1 MTHTDPRAAVDAL
14 AAAREPYL
22 IGVRHHSPALA
33 AVVPALLDAS
43 GADVVCVELPTDF
56 QPWLEHLADPET
68 VAPVALAGTG
78 QGGRLAFYPFADF
91 SPELAAI
98 RWAAAHGATVLCC
111 DLPLSDRGWTDE
123 APAPAAT
130 VHPGTAAEAP
140 GTRTSSD
147 AAAHPAHAPAAA
159 GAPGTPGTAGT
170 RTSSDATTHPDAVP
184 GKTGVPV
191 PGTAPVTRTEA
202 GAAPRRDKAQV
213 SGGTGT
219 PGVGADPSAGAGT
232 SRNAAAHPVT
242 ESDTAGVP
250 GTDPVPVP
258 GARTVSGAVSHP
270 DSATAP
276 GAIGVPGTEPAR
288 GTRTAAG
295 AASEPGEAGAG
306 STGSGP
312 APESASGSG
321 PSSGSEPEV
330 RRGSFADALTAAGT
344 GRDGDDLW
352 DRAVEVLAPG
362 CSPDAVRR
370 AALGVGWALRADTT
384 AVPAT
389 DLAREAHMRSVIE
402 GAVAAGHRVAAV
414 IGAFHAPAL
423 PGTAPGSNPADPE
436 PACGAV
442 TALAANPGSGPGADA
457 GVGAASG
464 THPDHPLGHRTVPG
478 PRHDR
483 ASASGEHSQAEAA
496 RTADPG
502 SGDPLA
508 EDAARTAGEPSH
520 AGAARTAD
528 PGSGEPP
535 AAGAARTADE
545 PSHAGAARG
554 GADVSA
560 GQAVTSFVP
569 YSFDLLDS
577 RSGYPAGIR
586 DPLWQQA
593 VLEAGGD
600 PARVR
605 EAASVALVRLCRELR
620 RAGHT
625 AGTGEAAETLR
636 LACDLAVLRGLPAPG
651 RGELLE
657 AVTTVLGQGEPL
669 GRGRALA
676 RALEAVFVGT
686 ARGRITPH
694 APRSGLGPSVEAELT
709 DLRLPGPDE
718 PAAREIRLDPLRSAL
733 DGRREVLLQRLL
745 VCGASYG
752 EPLTVAATGDGTAL
766 GTKWRLSWTPSVPA
780 RLDLAGVRGVTA
792 AQAAAG
798 TLNDT
803 ARRAAADGGPTPAQ
817 ILAGLAAAARCDL
830 PALVDVRLHEA
841 ATVLPQTATL
851 PELLDAVDLL
861 EALHRGHLPGTSDAS
876 RAASAA
882 LTGDLLEAA
891 VRSLPGLAGSD
902 DPADAAALVALADRA
917 AAHHLGL
924 RTDDALASLAASAS
938 PLMQGAALAVRVL
951 LDLDAAAGLGGRAA
965 GWIDGAGTADSRRAL
980 TRRLAGLLTAAGP
993 LLQSSP
999 AALTP
1004 LLDRVEHLA
1013 DQDFLDRLPALRG
1026 GFDALS
1032 PAARDRLLDTV
1043 TERLGDRLD
1052 LTLDASPALLALWAA
1067 ADAAGLAALKALPL
1081 PETAPPGAPAP
1092 SGARG
1097 APATRAAQASE
1108 TPDALR
1114 PDTSEPDGRRL
1125 VPADR
1130 WRLLLG
1136 RERDRLPAG
1145 ARRYA
1150 HALDELYGAGRGEG
1164 AGDLGGGQGPGQ
1176 GGGQDASFPTAREWS
1191 QELEA
1196 LFGADVREEV
1206 LAGAAEAGRTDVL
1219 AQLDPAAVRPSVELL
1234 SSVLS
1239 LAGGLPEARL
1249 AALRPLVRR
1258 LVDELAKEL
1267 ATRLRPALSGLATPR
1282 PTRRPGG
1289 RLDLDRTLR
1298 ANLAH
1303 TRRRA
1308 DGTVVVVPE
1317 RPVFSTR
1324 ASREA
1329 DWRLILVV
1337 DVSGSMEASVIWSAL
1352 TAAVL
1357 GGVPT
1362 LSTHFLAFST
1372 QVVDLTDRVDD
1383 PLSLLLEVR
1392 VGGGTHIAAG
1402 LAHARSLITVPSRT
1416 LVVVVSDFE
1425 EGAPIG
1431 GLLGEVRALAASGAH
1446 LLGCA
1451 ALDDAGTPRYSVPV
1465 ARQLVA
1471 AGMPVA
1477 ALSPLA
1483 LARWVGDRLRGESR

>member
-1 MTHTDPRAAVDAL
+1 MTHTEPHTDPRAAVEAL

-33 AVVPALLDAS
+33 AVVPDLLDAS
-43 GADVVCVELPTDF
+43 GADVVCVELPAEF

-68 VAPVALAGTG
+68 HAPVALAGTG
-78 QGGRLAFYPFADF
+78 EDGRLAFYPFADF

-98 RWAAAHGATVLCC
+98 RWARRSGASVICC
-111 DLPLSDRGWTDE
+111 DLPLADRGWSEPT
-123 APAPAAT
+123 APP
-130 VHPGTAAEAP
+130 PG
-140 GTRTSSD
+140 
-147 AAAHPAHAPAAA
+147 PAAA
-159 GAPGTPGTAGT
+159 GATTSARAAFPPGGRVSPPGPTGAAARGPAAGRAPDPTRDAASGPTANSASAPAPDAASGPYRGAGTA
-170 RTSSDATTHPDAVP
+170 
-184 GKTGVPV
+184 
-191 PGTAPVTRTEA
+191 TEPA
-202 GAAPRRDKAQV
+202 GAALAGPR
-213 SGGTGT
+213 
-219 PGVGADPSAGAGT
+219 PG
-232 SRNAAAHPVT
+232 
-242 ESDTAGVP
+242 
-250 GTDPVPVP
+250 
-258 GARTVSGAVSHP
+258 
-270 DSATAP
+270 
-276 GAIGVPGTEPAR
+276 
-288 GTRTAAG
+288 
-295 AASEPGEAGAG
+295 
-306 STGSGP
+306 
-312 APESASGSG
+312 
-321 PSSGSEPEV
+321 
-330 RRGSFADALTAAGT
+330 GSFADALTAAGT

-362 CSPDAVRR
+362 CSPEAVRR
-370 AALGVGWALRADTT
+370 AALGVGWALRADTG
-384 AVPAT
+384 AVAAT
-389 DLAREAHMRSVIE
+389 DLAREAHMRSVIA

-414 IGAFHAPAL
+414 IGAFHAPVL
-423 PGTAPGSNPADPE
+423 PGGDAH
-436 PACGAV
+436 
-442 TALAANPGSGPGADA
+442 GSGPGHGPCSGHASGVVSGHSSGCADDRGPDA
-457 GVGAASG
+457 GHGDGSADDLGRGSGPGDDLGPDAGHGDGSADDLGRGSGPGDGPGRDLGSGHGPGSAHGSAHGSGSGAGSG
-464 THPDHPLGHRTVPG
+464 MALGLDPAGSKAVPG
-478 PRHDR
+478 PRD
-483 ASASGEHSQAEAA
+483 
-496 RTADPG
+496 
-502 SGDPLA
+502 
-508 EDAARTAGEPSH
+508 
-520 AGAARTAD
+520 
-528 PGSGEPP
+528 
-535 AAGAARTADE
+535 
-545 PSHAGAARG
+545 G
-554 GADVSA
+554 GT
-560 GQAVTSFVP
+560 AVTSFVP

-586 DPLWQQA
+586 DPRWQQA

-600 PARVR
+600 PGRVR
-605 EAASVALVRLCRELR
+605 EAASVAVTGLCRELR

-636 LACDLAVLRGLPAPG
+636 LACDLAALRELPAPG

-676 RALEAVFVGT
+676 RALEAVLVGT

-694 APRSGLGPSVEAELT
+694 APRSGLGPSVEAELAA
-709 DLRLPGPDE
+709 LRLPSPED
-718 PAAREIRLDPLRSAL
+718 PAPREIRLDPLRSAL
-733 DGRREVLLQRLL
+733 DGRREVMLQRLL

-798 TLNDT
+798 TLRET
-803 ARRAAADGGPTPAQ
+803 ARRAAAEGGPTPAQ

-830 PALVDVRLHEA
+830 PELVDVRLHEA
-841 ATVLPQTATL
+841 ATALPQTATL
-851 PELLDAVDLL
+851 PELLDALDLL
-861 EALHRGHLPGTSDAS
+861 EALHRGHLPGTSTES
-876 RAASAA
+876 RAAAAA
-882 LTGDLLEAA
+882 LAGDLLEAA
-891 VRSLPGLAGSD
+891 VRCLPGLAGSE

-924 RTDDALASLAASAS
+924 RTDDALADLAATAS
-938 PLMQGAALAVRVL
+938 PMMQGAALAVRVL
-951 LDLDAAAGLGGRAA
+951 LDLDPAAQLGGRAA
-965 GWIDGAGTADSRRAL
+965 GWIDSAGTADSRRTL
-980 TRRLAGLLTAAGP
+980 TRRLGGLLTAAGP

-1043 TERLGDRLD
+1043 TERLGDRVD
-1052 LTLDASPALLALWAA
+1052 LALDASPALLALWAA

-1081 PETAPPGAPAP
+1081 PGTPPGPDTPTPATTRTPTATRTATSAGAPEAPTVP
-1092 SGARG
+1092 SGR
-1097 APATRAAQASE
+1097 APRA
-1108 TPDALR
+1108 
-1114 PDTSEPDGRRL
+1114 DGPRL
-1125 VPADR
+1125 APADR

-1136 RERDRLPAG
+1136 RERDRLPTG

-1164 AGDLGGGQGPGQ
+1164 AFDLGQ
-1176 GGGQDASFPTAREWS
+1176 GGGRGGGQEASFPTAREWS

-1219 AQLDPAAVRPSVELL
+1219 TQLDPATVRPSVELL

-1239 LAGGLPEARL
+1239 LAGGMPEAQL
-1249 AALRPLVRR
+1249 ARLRPLVRR

-1289 RLDLDRTLR
+1289 RLDLARTLR

-1337 DVSGSMEASVIWSAL
+1337 DVSGSMEASVVWSAL

-1372 QVVDLTDRVDD
+1372 QVVDLTDRVED

-1451 ALDDAGTPRYSVPV
+1451 ALDDEGTPRYSVPV

>member
-33 AVVPALLDAS
+33 AAVPALLDAS
-43 GADVVCVELPTDF
+43 GADVVCVELPADF

-78 QGGRLAFYPFADF
+78 EDGRLAFYPFADF
-91 SPELAAI
+91 SPELAAV
-98 RWAAAHGATVLCC
+98 RWARRSGAAVLCC
-111 DLPLSDRGWTDE
+111 DLPLSDPGWTHRPSLPHPSPSTDRPTAASGPSAAPSAALPARPTE
-123 APAPAAT
+123 GTPAGDAAGVPHAATDPAPVRAGAPHAGTDPREALAPGTGSTATAETAHGRAPGSTADPDPAGGPYAAASAPGT
-130 VHPGTAAEAP
+130 FADAPTGTHPGTATAPRSP
-140 GTRTSSD
+140 GT
-147 AAAHPAHAPAAA
+147 
-159 GAPGTPGTAGT
+159 
-170 RTSSDATTHPDAVP
+170 
-184 GKTGVPV
+184 
-191 PGTAPVTRTEA
+191 
-202 GAAPRRDKAQV
+202 
-213 SGGTGT
+213 
-219 PGVGADPSAGAGT
+219 
-232 SRNAAAHPVT
+232 
-242 ESDTAGVP
+242 
-250 GTDPVPVP
+250 
-258 GARTVSGAVSHP
+258 
-270 DSATAP
+270 
-276 GAIGVPGTEPAR
+276 
-288 GTRTAAG
+288 
-295 AASEPGEAGAG
+295 
-306 STGSGP
+306 
-312 APESASGSG
+312 
-321 PSSGSEPEV
+321 
-330 RRGSFADALTAAGT
+330 FADALTAAGT

-362 CSPDAVRR
+362 CSPEAVRR
-370 AALGVGWALRADTT
+370 AALGVGWALREDGP
-384 AVPAT
+384 VPDR
-389 DLAREAHMRSVIE
+389 DLAREAHMRAVIA
-402 GAVAAGHRVAAV
+402 GAADGGRRVAAV
-414 IGAFHAPAL
+414 IGSFHAPAL
-423 PGTAPGSNPADPE
+423 VTPPADGA
-436 PACGAV
+436 PAQGGADGK
-442 TALAANPGSGPGADA
+442 ALLGNPGPAQGAGLLPGADPAAPAQPA
-457 GVGAASG
+457 GAADGAAPGPQAPAVAKAGAGAAGTAAPGRRPGKDAASG
-464 THPDHPLGHRTVPG
+464 P
-478 PRHDR
+478 
-483 ASASGEHSQAEAA
+483 A
-496 RTADPG
+496 
-502 SGDPLA
+502 
-508 EDAARTAGEPSH
+508 
-520 AGAARTAD
+520 
-528 PGSGEPP
+528 P
-535 AAGAARTADE
+535 AAEG
-545 PSHAGAARG
+545 
-554 GADVSA
+554 V
-560 GQAVTSFVP
+560 AVTSFVP

-600 PARVR
+600 PERLR
-605 EAASVALVRLCRELR
+605 EAASVALTGLCRELR

-636 LACDLAVLRGLPAPG
+636 LACDLAALRELPAPG

-676 RALEAVFVGT
+676 QALEAVLVGT
-686 ARGRITPH
+686 ARGRVTPH
-694 APRSGLGPSVEAELT
+694 APRSGLGPSVEAELAE
-709 DLRLPGPDE
+709 LRLPCPED
-718 PAAREIRLDPLRSAL
+718 PAPREVRLDPLRSAL

-766 GTKWRLSWTPSVPA
+766 GTKWRLSWTPAVPA
-780 RLDLAGVRGVTA
+780 RLDLTGVRGVTA

-798 TLNDT
+798 TLGET

-830 PALVDVRLHEA
+830 PELVDVRLHEA
-841 ATVLPQTATL
+841 ATALPQTATL
-851 PELLDAVDLL
+851 PELLDALDLL
-861 EALHRGHLPGTSDAS
+861 EALHRGHLPGTSAAS
-876 RAASAA
+876 RAACAA

-891 VRSLPGLAGSD
+891 VRSLPGLAGSEE
-902 DPADAAALVALADRA
+902 PADAAALVALADRA

-924 RTDDALASLAASAS
+924 RTDDALAALAASAS

-951 LDLDAAAGLGGRAA
+951 LDLDPAEALGDRAA
-965 GWIDGAGTADSRRAL
+965 GWIDSAGTPESRRAL
-980 TRRLAGLLTAAGP
+980 SRRLAGLLTAAGP

-1004 LLDRVEHLA
+1004 LLDRVDHLA

-1026 GFDALS
+1026 GFDALA

-1043 TERLGDRLD
+1043 TERLGDRID
-1052 LTLDASPALLALWAA
+1052 LALDAPPALLALWAA
-1067 ADAAGLAALKALPL
+1067 ADAAGLAALKALP
-1081 PETAPPGAPAP
+1081 PSQQREPAAQPAADTAP
-1092 SGARG
+1092 
-1097 APATRAAQASE
+1097 AA
-1108 TPDALR
+1108 PDAPPAR
-1114 PDTSEPDGRRL
+1114 ADEPDARRL
-1125 VPADR
+1125 APADR

-1136 RERDRLPAG
+1136 RERDRLPVG

-1150 HALDELYGAGRGEG
+1150 HALDELYGSGHGEG
-1164 AGDLGGGQGPGQ
+1164 AGDLGTGQGPGRS
-1176 GGGQDASFPTAREWS
+1176 GGQEASFPTARAWS

-1239 LAGGLPEARL
+1239 LAGGLPEAQL
-1249 AALRPLVRR
+1249 ARLRPLVKR
-1258 LVDELAKEL
+1258 LVDELSKEL
-1267 ATRLRPALSGLATPR
+1267 ATRLRPSLSGLTTPR

-1289 RLDLDRTLR
+1289 ALDLARTLR

-1303 TRRRA
+1303 ARRRA

-1329 DWRLILVV
+1329 DWRLVLVV

-1425 EGAPIG
+1425 EGGPIG

-1446 LLGCA
+1446 LMGCA
-1451 ALDDAGTPRYSVPV
+1451 ALDDTGNPRYSVPV

>member
-1 MTHTDPRAAVDAL
+1 MTYTDPRAAVDSL

-33 AVVPALLDAS
+33 AVVPDLLDAS
-43 GADVVCVELPTDF
+43 GADVVCVELPAEF

-78 QGGRLAFYPFADF
+78 EDGRLAFYPFADF

-98 RWAAAHGATVLCC
+98 RWARAAGAAVVCC
-111 DLPLSDRGWTDE
+111 DLPLADRGWT
-123 APAPAAT
+123 
-130 VHPGTAAEAP
+130 
-140 GTRTSSD
+140 
-147 AAAHPAHAPAAA
+147 
-159 GAPGTPGTAGT
+159 
-170 RTSSDATTHPDAVP
+170 
-184 GKTGVPV
+184 
-191 PGTAPVTRTEA
+191 
-202 GAAPRRDKAQV
+202 
-213 SGGTGT
+213 
-219 PGVGADPSAGAGT
+219 
-232 SRNAAAHPVT
+232 
-242 ESDTAGVP
+242 
-250 GTDPVPVP
+250 
-258 GARTVSGAVSHP
+258 
-270 DSATAP
+270 ATA
-276 GAIGVPGTEPAR
+276 T
-288 GTRTAAG
+288 
-295 AASEPGEAGAG
+295 
-306 STGSGP
+306 GP
-312 APESASGSG
+312 APEPVSQAGA
-321 PSSGSEPEV
+321 EPGV
-330 RRGSFADALTAAGT
+330 SFADALTAAGT
-344 GRDGDDLW
+344 GREGDDLW

-362 CSPDAVRR
+362 CPPEAVRR
-370 AALGVGWALRADTT
+370 AALGVGWALRADTG

-389 DLAREAHMRSVIE
+389 DLAREAHMRSVITD
-402 GAVAAGHRVAAV
+402 AAAGGHRVAAV

-423 PGTAPGSNPADPE
+423 MPGAAGAEATHANVRDRDGGGDAAGPPRTGTGTTPADDAE
-436 PACGAV
+436 ACVPARPGDRGHAP
-442 TALAANPGSGPGADA
+442 AAPPAPAPGPGAGRHSGKA
-457 GVGAASG
+457 AASG
-464 THPDHPLGHRTVPG
+464 AT
-478 PRHDR
+478 
-483 ASASGEHSQAEAA
+483 AA
-496 RTADPG
+496 TA
-502 SGDPLA
+502 
-508 EDAARTAGEPSH
+508 AAADTAP
-520 AGAARTAD
+520 
-528 PGSGEPP
+528 
-535 AAGAARTADE
+535 
-545 PSHAGAARG
+545 
-554 GADVSA
+554 
-560 GQAVTSFVP
+560 AVTSFVP

-586 DPLWQQA
+586 DPRWQQA

-600 PARVR
+600 PGRVR
-605 EAASVALVRLCRELR
+605 EAASVAVTGLCRELR

-636 LACDLAVLRGLPAPG
+636 LACDLATLRALPAPG

-694 APRSGLGPSVEAELT
+694 APRSGLGPSVEGELAA
-709 DLRLPGPDE
+709 LRLPSPED
-718 PAAREIRLDPLRSAL
+718 PAPREIRLDPLRSAL

-798 TLNDT
+798 TLRDT

-817 ILAGLAAAARCDL
+817 VLAGLAAAARCDL
-830 PALVDVRLHEA
+830 PELVDVRLHEA
-841 ATVLPQTATL
+841 ATALPQTATL
-851 PELLDAVDLL
+851 PELLDALDLL

-876 RAASAA
+876 RAASADLA
-882 LTGDLLEAA
+882 GDLLEAA
-891 VRSLPGLAGSD
+891 VRCLPGLAGSE

-924 RTDDALASLAASAS
+924 RTDDALAALADSGS

-951 LDLDAAAGLGGRAA
+951 LDLDPAAGLGGRAA

-980 TRRLAGLLTAAGP
+980 TRRLGGLLTAAGP

-1026 GFDALS
+1026 GFDALA

-1043 TERLGDRLD
+1043 TERLGDRID
-1052 LTLDASPALLALWAA
+1052 LALEASPALLALWAA

-1081 PETAPPGAPAP
+1081 PAAPSAPTPVPDAAARTTPGTPAP
-1092 SGARG
+1092 R
-1097 APATRAAQASE
+1097 PAGE
-1108 TPDALR
+1108 
-1114 PDTSEPDGRRL
+1114 RL
-1125 VPADR
+1125 APADR

-1164 AGDLGGGQGPGQ
+1164 ASDLDLGQGRGQ
-1176 GGGQDASFPTAREWS
+1176 GGGQEASFPTAREWS

-1219 AQLDPAAVRPSVELL
+1219 TQLDPASVRPSVELL

-1239 LAGGLPEARL
+1239 LAGGMPEAQL
-1249 AALRPLVRR
+1249 ARLRPLVRR

-1289 RLDLDRTLR
+1289 KLDLARTLR

-1308 DGTVVVVPE
+1308 DGGVVVVPE

-1372 QVVDLTDRVDD
+1372 QVVDLTDRVED

-1446 LLGCA
+1446 LMGCA
-1451 ALDDAGTPRYSVPV
+1451 ALDDEGTPRYSVPV

>member
-1 MTHTDPRAAVDAL
+1 MTHTARHALRHTEPRAAVDAL
-14 AAAREPYL
+14 AGTRAPYL

-43 GADVVCVELPTDF
+43 GADVVCVELPADF

-78 QGGRLAFYPFADF
+78 EDGRLAFYPFADF

-98 RWAAAHGATVLCC
+98 RWARRTGARVIAC
-111 DLPLSDRGWTDE
+111 DLPLGDRGWT
-123 APAPAAT
+123 
-130 VHPGTAAEAP
+130 AEAEP
-140 GTRTSSD
+140 ARPADPDPD
-147 AAAHPAHAPAAA
+147 AAAGGSADEARTP
-159 GAPGTPGTAGT
+159 GPGTT
-170 RTSSDATTHPDAVP
+170 AVP
-184 GKTGVPV
+184 GSGPGAE
-191 PGTAPVTRTEA
+191 PGTGPDGES
-202 GAAPRRDKAQV
+202 GAAPR
-213 SGGTGT
+213 GGT
-219 PGVGADPSAGAGT
+219 
-232 SRNAAAHPVT
+232 
-242 ESDTAGVP
+242 
-250 GTDPVPVP
+250 
-258 GARTVSGAVSHP
+258 
-270 DSATAP
+270 
-276 GAIGVPGTEPAR
+276 
-288 GTRTAAG
+288 
-295 AASEPGEAGAG
+295 
-306 STGSGP
+306 
-312 APESASGSG
+312 
-321 PSSGSEPEV
+321 
-330 RRGSFADALTAAGT
+330 FADALVAAGT
-344 GRDGDDLW
+344 GRDGDDMW

-362 CSPDAVRR
+362 CTPEAVRR
-370 AALGVGWALRADTT
+370 AALGVGWALREDST
-384 AVPAT
+384 VPGR
-389 DLAREAHMRSVIE
+389 DLARESHMRAVIAE
-402 GAVAAGHRVAAV
+402 AATGGSRVAAV
-414 IGAFHAPAL
+414 VGSFHAAALLDCAGPGTEDVPDRAEPRAAVPSAAVPSDTAPSDSVPSVSGEAPAL
-423 PGTAPGSNPADPE
+423 PALSVPSATATRGPGSPSRRGTPRQE
-436 PACGAV
+436 P
-442 TALAANPGSGPGADA
+442 
-457 GVGAASG
+457 
-464 THPDHPLGHRTVPG
+464 
-478 PRHDR
+478 
-483 ASASGEHSQAEAA
+483 
-496 RTADPG
+496 
-502 SGDPLA
+502 
-508 EDAARTAGEPSH
+508 
-520 AGAARTAD
+520 
-528 PGSGEPP
+528 
-535 AAGAARTADE
+535 
-545 PSHAGAARG
+545 
-554 GADVSA
+554 
-560 GQAVTSFVP
+560 VTSFVP
-569 YSFDLLDS
+569 YSFDLLDA

-586 DPLWQQA
+586 DPRWQQA

-600 PARVR
+600 PVRVR
-605 EAASVALVRLCRELR
+605 EAASVALTGLCRELR

-676 RALEAVFVGT
+676 RALEAVLVGT

-709 DLRLPGPDE
+709 ALRLPSPED
-718 PAAREIRLDPLRSAL
+718 PAPREIRLDPLRSPL

-752 EPLTVAATGDGTAL
+752 EPLAVAATGDGTAL

-798 TLNDT
+798 TLRDT

-817 ILAGLAAAARCDL
+817 TLAGLAAAARCDL
-830 PALVDVRLHEA
+830 PELVVVRLREA
-841 ATVLPQTATL
+841 AAVLPRSATL
-851 PELLDAVDLL
+851 PELLDALDLL
-861 EALHRGHLPGTSDAS
+861 EALHRGHLPGTDAAS
-876 RAASAA
+876 RAACAE
-882 LTGDLLEAA
+882 LTGELLEAA

-924 RTDDALASLAASAS
+924 RTDDALAALAASAS

-951 LDLDAAAGLGGRAA
+951 LDLDPAAGLGERAA
-965 GWIDGAGTADSRRAL
+965 GWIDGATTADNRRAL

-1004 LLDRVEHLA
+1004 LLDRVDHSA
-1013 DQDFLDRLPALRG
+1013 DQEFLDRLPALRG

-1032 PAARDRLLDTV
+1032 PAARDRLLATV
-1043 TERLGDRLD
+1043 TERLGDRVD
-1052 LTLDASPALLALWAA
+1052 LALDAPPALLALWAA

-1081 PETAPPGAPAP
+1081 PGTPGPGDEHPGAELPDPAGPADGTPTSRTAPA
-1092 SGARG
+1092 
-1097 APATRAAQASE
+1097 
-1108 TPDALR
+1108 D
-1114 PDTSEPDGRRL
+1114 DRRL
-1125 VPADR
+1125 TPADR

-1136 RERDRLPAG
+1136 RERDRLPTG

-1164 AGDLGGGQGPGQ
+1164 SGDLEGGRGPGGGGGQE
-1176 GGGQDASFPTAREWS
+1176 ASFPTAREWS
-1191 QELEA
+1191 EELEA

-1219 AQLDPAAVRPSVELL
+1219 AQLDPASVRPSVELL

-1239 LAGGLPEARL
+1239 LAGGLPEAQL
-1249 AALRPLVRR
+1249 ARLRPLVRR
-1258 LVDELAKEL
+1258 LVDELSKEL
-1267 ATRLRPALSGLATPR
+1267 ATRLRPALNGLATPR

-1289 RLDLDRTLR
+1289 TLDLARTLR

-1303 TRRRA
+1303 TRRQP

-1425 EGAPIG
+1425 EGAPLG
-1431 GLLGEVRALAASGAH
+1431 GLLGEVRALASSGAH

-1451 ALDDAGTPRYSVPV
+1451 ALDDSGTPRYSVPV

>member
-1 MTHTDPRAAVDAL
+1 MTHTDPRSAVDAL

-43 GADVVCVELPTDF
+43 GADVVCVELPAEF

-78 QGGRLAFYPFADF
+78 EDGRLAFYPFADF

-98 RWAAAHGATVLCC
+98 RWARRSGASVICC
-111 DLPLSDRGWTDE
+111 DLPLADRGWTDQGTM
-123 APAPAAT
+123 PSPAAAPDPASSVLLNSASNRVPVPAMAPDSVSGT
-130 VHPGTAAEAP
+130 VPVPATASDSVSGTVPVPATASDSAP
-140 GTRTSSD
+140 GT
-147 AAAHPAHAPAAA
+147 
-159 GAPGTPGTAGT
+159 
-170 RTSSDATTHPDAVP
+170 
-184 GKTGVPV
+184 VPV
-191 PGTAPVTRTEA
+191 PATAS
-202 GAAPRRDKAQV
+202 DSV
-213 SGGTGT
+213 SGT
-219 PGVGADPSAGAGT
+219 
-232 SRNAAAHPVT
+232 
-242 ESDTAGVP
+242 
-250 GTDPVPVP
+250 VPVP
-258 GARTVSGAVSHP
+258 
-270 DSATAP
+270 ATAP
-276 GAIGVPGTEPAR
+276 DSVSGTTRDSAPVGGSVSGQGQGQGQGQGPGTGPVSDPGSSPATDPGRVRAALSDQSSATPVDR
-288 GTRTAAG
+288 GTPPAG
-295 AASEPGEAGAG
+295 
-306 STGSGP
+306 
-312 APESASGSG
+312 
-321 PSSGSEPEV
+321 
-330 RRGSFADALTAAGT
+330 GSFADALTAAGT

-362 CSPDAVRR
+362 CSPEAVRR
-370 AALGVGWALRADTT
+370 AALGVGWALRADTG

-389 DLAREAHMRSVIE
+389 DLAREAHMRGVIA

-414 IGAFHAPAL
+414 IGAFHAPVL
-423 PGTAPGSNPADPE
+423 PGTAAGGSPAAHGRVTDSAHGLGSDSESGFASGLGSGSTHESGPEADSRSAAGPGSHSGATPSGGSAAD
-436 PACGAV
+436 CGSGSGAG
-442 TALAANPGSGPGADA
+442 TGHDSTSAPGSGTGPGSASDSGTGSASDSAAGTGTGTDSAAADA
-457 GVGAASG
+457 VPGPNPV
-464 THPDHPLGHRTVPG
+464 VPG
-478 PRHDR
+478 PRHGK
-483 ASASGEHSQAEAA
+483 AAASGALDA
-496 RTADPG
+496 
-502 SGDPLA
+502 
-508 EDAARTAGEPSH
+508 DAA
-520 AGAARTAD
+520 
-528 PGSGEPP
+528 P
-535 AAGAARTADE
+535 APAPA
-545 PSHAGAARG
+545 P
-554 GADVSA
+554 
-560 GQAVTSFVP
+560 AVTSFVP

-586 DPLWQQA
+586 DPRWQQA

-600 PARVR
+600 PDRVR
-605 EAASVALVRLCRELR
+605 EAASVAVTGLCRELR

-636 LACDLAVLRGLPAPG
+636 LACDLATLRALPAPG

-676 RALEAVFVGT
+676 RALEAVLVGT

-694 APRSGLGPSVEAELT
+694 APRSGLGPSVEAELAA
-709 DLRLPGPDE
+709 LRLPSPED
-718 PAAREIRLDPLRSAL
+718 PAPREIRLDPLRSAL

-780 RLDLAGVRGVTA
+780 RLDLAGVRGVTV

-798 TLNDT
+798 TLRDT
-803 ARRAAADGGPTPAQ
+803 ARRAAAEGGPTPTQ

-830 PALVDVRLHEA
+830 PELVDVRLHEA
-841 ATVLPQTATL
+841 ATALPQTATL
-851 PELLDAVDLL
+851 PELLDALDLL

-876 RAASAA
+876 RAAATDLA
-882 LTGDLLEAA
+882 GDLLEAA
-891 VRSLPGLAGSD
+891 VRCLPGLAGSE

-924 RTDDALASLAASAS
+924 RTDDALAALAASSS

-951 LDLDAAAGLGGRAA
+951 LDLDPAAELGGRAA
-965 GWIDGAGTADSRRAL
+965 GWIDGAGTPDGRRAM
-980 TRRLAGLLTAAGP
+980 TRRLGGLLTAAGP

-1032 PAARDRLLDTV
+1032 PAARDRLLHTV
-1043 TERLGDRLD
+1043 TERLGDRID
-1052 LTLDASPALLALWAA
+1052 LALDASPALLALWAA
-1067 ADAAGLAALKALPL
+1067 ADAAGLAALKGLPL
-1081 PETAPPGAPAP
+1081 PGTEGTTPIPAP
-1092 SGARG
+1092 E
-1097 APATRAAQASE
+1097 APEALEVVEAAPEQAPRAPRADS
-1108 TPDALR
+1108 P
-1114 PDTSEPDGRRL
+1114 RL
-1125 VPADR
+1125 APADR

-1164 AGDLGGGQGPGQ
+1164 ASDLDRGQ
-1176 GGGQDASFPTAREWS
+1176 GGGQGGGQEASFPTAREWS

-1219 AQLDPAAVRPSVELL
+1219 TQLDPAAVRPSVELL

-1239 LAGGLPEARL
+1239 LAGGMPEAQL
-1249 AALRPLVRR
+1249 ARLRPLVRR

-1289 RLDLDRTLR
+1289 KLDLARTLR

-1303 TRRRA
+1303 TRRRS

-1372 QVVDLTDRVDD
+1372 QVVDLTDRVED

-1451 ALDDAGTPRYSVPV
+1451 ALDDEGTPRYSVPV

>member
-1 MTHTDPRAAVDAL
+1 MRAVEAL
-14 AAAREPYL
+14 AASREPYL
-22 IGVRHHSPALA
+22 LGVRHHSPALA
-33 AVVPALLDAS
+33 AVVPELLDAS
-43 GADVVCVELPTDF
+43 GADLVCVELPAEF

-68 VAPVALAGTG
+68 QAPVALAGSG
-78 QGGRLAFYPFADF
+78 EGGRLAFYPFADF

-98 RWAAAHGATVLCC
+98 RWARERGATVLCC
-111 DLPLSDRGWTDE
+111 DLPLADEGWTLRDPS
-123 APAPAAT
+123 PAPRPTGSAG
-130 VHPGTAAEAP
+130 PRRSFAE
-140 GTRTSSD
+140 GLS
-147 AAAHPAHAPAAA
+147 AA
-159 GAPGTPGTAGT
+159 G
-170 RTSSDATTHPDAVP
+170 S
-184 GKTGVPV
+184 
-191 PGTAPVTRTEA
+191 
-202 GAAPRRDKAQV
+202 
-213 SGGTGT
+213 
-219 PGVGADPSAGAGT
+219 
-232 SRNAAAHPVT
+232 
-242 ESDTAGVP
+242 
-250 GTDPVPVP
+250 
-258 GARTVSGAVSHP
+258 
-270 DSATAP
+270 
-276 GAIGVPGTEPAR
+276 
-288 GTRTAAG
+288 
-295 AASEPGEAGAG
+295 
-306 STGSGP
+306 
-312 APESASGSG
+312 
-321 PSSGSEPEV
+321 
-330 RRGSFADALTAAGT
+330 
-344 GRDGDDLW
+344 GRDGDDMW
-352 DRAVEVLAPG
+352 DRTVEVLAPG
-362 CSPDAVRR
+362 CAPEAVRR
-370 AALGVGWALRADTT
+370 AALGVGWALRADA

-389 DLAREAHMRSVIE
+389 DLAREARMRDVI
-402 GAVAAGHRVAAV
+402 ASAAAGGHRVAAV

-423 PGTAPGSNPADPE
+423 TGPPAPGPGVAAAPGSGVPAAPGSGVAAASGPGVAAPGAGAAAAAGPGVSATPGPGTA
-436 PACGAV
+436 
-442 TALAANPGSGPGADA
+442 AAI
-457 GVGAASG
+457 GVGAG
-464 THPDHPLGHRTVPG
+464 PDVR
-478 PRHDR
+478 RD
-483 ASASGEHSQAEAA
+483 
-496 RTADPG
+496 
-502 SGDPLA
+502 
-508 EDAARTAGEPSH
+508 
-520 AGAARTAD
+520 
-528 PGSGEPP
+528 
-535 AAGAARTADE
+535 
-545 PSHAGAARG
+545 
-554 GADVSA
+554 
-560 GQAVTSFVP
+560 AVTSFVP

-593 VLEAGGD
+593 VLHAGGD
-600 PARVR
+600 PGRLR
-605 EAASVALVRLCRELR
+605 EAASVAVTRICRELR

-676 RALEAVFVGT
+676 RALEAVLVGT
-686 ARGRITPH
+686 ARGRITPR

-709 DLRLPGPDE
+709 ALRLPSPDD
-718 PAAREIRLDPLRSAL
+718 PAPREIRLDPLRSDL
-733 DGRREVLLQRLL
+733 DARREVLLQRLL

-752 EPLTVAATGDGTAL
+752 EPLAVASTGDGTAL

-780 RLDLAGVRGVTA
+780 RLDLAGVRGVTS

-798 TLNDT
+798 TLGDT

-817 ILAGLAAAARCDL
+817 ILTGLAAAARCDL
-830 PALVDVRLHEA
+830 PELVDVRLHEA
-841 ATVLPQTATL
+841 ATALPATATL
-851 PELLDAVDLL
+851 PELLDALDLL
-861 EALHRGHLPGTSDAS
+861 EALHRGHLPGTSARS
-876 RAASAA
+876 AATAAA
-882 LTGDLLEAA
+882 LTGELLEAA
-891 VRSLPGLAGSD
+891 VRSLPGLSGSA

-924 RTDDALASLAASAS
+924 RTDDALAALADSGS

-951 LDLDAAAGLGGRAA
+951 LDLDPAAELGSRAA
-965 GWIDGAGTADSRRAL
+965 GWIDGAGTPDARRVL
-980 TRRLAGLLTAAGP
+980 TRRIAGLLTAAGP

-999 AALTP
+999 TALTP
-1004 LLDRVEHLA
+1004 LLDRVDHLT
-1013 DQDFLDRLPALRG
+1013 DRDFLERLPALRG

-1032 PAARDRLLDTV
+1032 PTARDRLLDTV
-1043 TERLGDRLD
+1043 TERLGDRID
-1052 LTLDASPALLALWAA
+1052 LTLDASPDLLALWAA
-1067 ADAAGLAALKALPL
+1067 ADASGLAALKDLPL
-1081 PETAPPGAPAP
+1081 PPAAAPPAETAPTATDPAP
-1092 SGARG
+1092 TPT
-1097 APATRAAQASE
+1097 AP
-1108 TPDALR
+1108 D
-1114 PDTSEPDGRRL
+1114 DDRRL
-1125 VPADR
+1125 SPADR

-1136 RERDRLPAG
+1136 RERDRLPDG

-1164 AGDLGGGQGPGQ
+1164 TSDIGGGQGA
-1176 GGGQDASFPTAREWS
+1176 GGGQEASFPTAREWS
-1191 QELEA
+1191 EELES
-1196 LFGADVREEV
+1196 LFGADIREEV

-1219 AQLDPAAVRPSVELL
+1219 AQLDPASVRPSVELL
-1234 SSVLS
+1234 TSVLS

-1249 AALRPLVRR
+1249 ARLRPLVRR

-1289 RLDLDRTLR
+1289 RLDLARTLR

-1303 TRRRA
+1303 TRRRP
-1308 DGTVVVVPE
+1308 DGSVVVVPE

-1337 DVSGSMEASVIWSAL
+1337 DVSGSMEASVVWSAL

-1372 QVVDLTDRVDD
+1372 QVVDLTDRVED

-1425 EGAPIG
+1425 EGAPLG
-1431 GLLGEVRALAASGAH
+1431 GLLGEVRALAASGAQ

-1451 ALDDAGTPRYSVPV
+1451 ALDDTGTPRYSVPV

-1483 LARWVGDRLRGESR
+1483 LARWVGDRLRGEPR

>member
-1 MTHTDPRAAVDAL
+1 MPAGPGQGAGASGDPRAAVEVL
-14 AAAREPYL
+14 AASRVPYL
-22 IGVRHHSPALA
+22 LGVRHHSPALA
-33 AVVPALLDAS
+33 ALVPDLLDAS
-43 GADVVCVELPTDF
+43 GADVVCVELPADF
-56 QPWLEHLADPET
+56 QPWLDHLADPET

-78 QGGRLAFYPFADF
+78 RDGRLAFYPFADF

-98 RWAAAHGATVLCC
+98 RWAAARGATVLCC
-111 DLPLSDRGWTDE
+111 DLPLSADAW
-123 APAPAAT
+123 APAPAPPDRGPDT
-130 VHPGTAAEAP
+130 DRAAGPAAAAPPDGEAP
-140 GTRTSSD
+140 GQG
-147 AAAHPAHAPAAA
+147 PA
-159 GAPGTPGTAGT
+159 
-170 RTSSDATTHPDAVP
+170 
-184 GKTGVPV
+184 
-191 PGTAPVTRTEA
+191 
-202 GAAPRRDKAQV
+202 
-213 SGGTGT
+213 
-219 PGVGADPSAGAGT
+219 
-232 SRNAAAHPVT
+232 
-242 ESDTAGVP
+242 
-250 GTDPVPVP
+250 
-258 GARTVSGAVSHP
+258 
-270 DSATAP
+270 
-276 GAIGVPGTEPAR
+276 PAR
-288 GTRTAAG
+288 GRT
-295 AASEPGEAGAG
+295 
-306 STGSGP
+306 
-312 APESASGSG
+312 
-321 PSSGSEPEV
+321 
-330 RRGSFADALTAAGT
+330 FADALTAAGT
-344 GRDGDDLW
+344 GRDGEDMW

-362 CSPDAVRR
+362 CSPEAVRR
-370 AALGVGWALRADTT
+370 AALGVGWALRADAA

-389 DLAREAHMRSVIE
+389 DLARESHMRGVIA
-402 GAVAAGHRVAAV
+402 GALAEGHRVAAV

-423 PGTAPGSNPADPE
+423 LGGTAAAASA
-436 PACGAV
+436 A
-442 TALAANPGSGPGADA
+442 TAAADA
-457 GVGAASG
+457 ATAPARAGRA
-464 THPDHPLGHRTVPG
+464 PG
-478 PRHDR
+478 RGGR
-483 ASASGEHSQAEAA
+483 
-496 RTADPG
+496 
-502 SGDPLA
+502 
-508 EDAARTAGEPSH
+508 
-520 AGAARTAD
+520 AGA
-528 PGSGEPP
+528 G
-535 AAGAARTADE
+535 
-545 PSHAGAARG
+545 ARG
-554 GADVSA
+554 EE
-560 GQAVTSFVP
+560 QAVTSLVP

-593 VLEAGGD
+593 VLEAGGE
-600 PARVR
+600 PRSVR
-605 EAASVALVRLCRELR
+605 EAASVAVTGVCRELR

-676 RALEAVFVGT
+676 RALEAVLVGT

-709 DLRLPGPDE
+709 ELRLPGPED
-718 PAAREIRLDPLRSAL
+718 PAPREVRLDPLRSAL
-733 DGRREVLLQRLL
+733 DGRREILLQRLQA
-745 VCGASYG
+745 CGASYG
-752 EPLTVAATGDGTAL
+752 EPLDVATTGDGTAL

-798 TLNDT
+798 TLRDT

-830 PALVDVRLHEA
+830 PELVDVRLHEA
-841 ATVLPQTATL
+841 AAVLPQTATL
-851 PELLDAVDLL
+851 PELLDALDLL
-861 EALHRGHLPGTSDAS
+861 EALHRGHLPGTGAGS
-876 RAASAA
+876 RATAAA
-882 LTGDLLEAA
+882 LTGELLEAA
-891 VRSLPGLAGSD
+891 VRSLPGLAGSED
-902 DPADAAALVALADRA
+902 TADAAALVALADRA
-917 AAHHLGL
+917 AARHLGL
-924 RTDDALASLAASAS
+924 RTDEALADLAAAAS
-938 PLMQGAALAVRVL
+938 PLIQGAALAVRVL
-951 LDLDAAAGLGGRAA
+951 LDLDPAARLGQRAA
-965 GWIDGAGTADSRRAL
+965 GWIDGATAPDGRRAL
-980 TRRLAGLLTAAGP
+980 TRRLGGVLTAAGP

-1004 LLDRVEHLA
+1004 LLDRVEHLG
-1013 DQDFLDRLPALRG
+1013 DQEFLDRLPALRG
-1026 GFDALS
+1026 GFDVLS

-1043 TERLGDRLD
+1043 GERLGDRVD
-1052 LTLDASPALLALWAA
+1052 LALDAPPALLALWAA
-1067 ADAAGLAALKALPL
+1067 ADAAGLAALGELPPAGAAVPARERPHAPAVQ
-1081 PETAPPGAPAP
+1081 PETAGAAPPETAGAARPA
-1092 SGARG
+1092 A
-1097 APATRAAQASE
+1097 ATG
-1108 TPDALR
+1108 LR
-1114 PDTSEPDGRRL
+1114 L
-1125 VPADR
+1125 APADR

-1164 AGDLGGGQGPGQ
+1164 SADLDGGRGGAGGQ
-1176 GGGQDASFPTAREWS
+1176 GGGQGASFPTAREWS
-1191 QELEA
+1191 RELEA
-1196 LFGADVREEV
+1196 LFGAEVREEV
-1206 LAGAAEAGRTDVL
+1206 LGGAAEAGRTDVL
-1219 AQLDPAAVRPSVELL
+1219 AELDPASVRPSVELL

-1239 LAGGLPEARL
+1239 LAGGMPEAQL
-1249 AALRPLVRR
+1249 ARLRPLVRR

-1289 RLDLDRTLR
+1289 RLDLARTLR

-1303 TRRRA
+1303 TRRRP
-1308 DGTVVVVPE
+1308 DGSVVVVPE

-1324 ASREA
+1324 ASRES

-1372 QVVDLTDRVDD
+1372 QVLDLTDRVED

-1402 LAHARSLITVPSRT
+1402 LAHARTLMTVPSRT

-1451 ALDDAGTPRYSVPV
+1451 ALDDTGTPRYSVPV

-1483 LARWVGDRLRGESR
+1483 LARWVGDRLRGEAR

>member
-43 GADVVCVELPTDF
+43 GADVVCVELPADF

-68 VAPVALAGTG
+68 LAPVALAGTG
-78 QGGRLAFYPFADF
+78 EDGRLAFYPFADF
-91 SPELAAI
+91 SPELAAV
-98 RWAAAHGATVLCC
+98 RWARRSGAAVLCC
-111 DLPLSDRGWTDE
+111 DLPLSDPGWT
-123 APAPAAT
+123 PRPS
-130 VHPGTAAEAP
+130 VPHPSPPTDGPTALP
-140 GTRTSSD
+140 
-147 AAAHPAHAPAAA
+147 
-159 GAPGTPGTAGT
+159 
-170 RTSSDATTHPDAVP
+170 
-184 GKTGVPV
+184 
-191 PGTAPVTRTEA
+191 
-202 GAAPRRDKAQV
+202 GAAPRAADTTSSSSTPGGAPASAGTPSAAPARVPDPAATASGGV
-213 SGGTGT
+213 SGPCAGGAPAPDAADVRHAAAGPVPTTGT
-219 PGVGADPSAGAGT
+219 ITSGASPVGADTEANAT
-232 SRNAAAHPVT
+232 S
-242 ESDTAGVP
+242 
-250 GTDPVPVP
+250 
-258 GARTVSGAVSHP
+258 RTVSAP
-270 DSATAP
+270 D
-276 GAIGVPGTEPAR
+276 R
-288 GTRTAAG
+288 G
-295 AASEPGEAGAG
+295 AAPEAGG
-306 STGSGP
+306 GP
-312 APESASGSG
+312 
-321 PSSGSEPEV
+321 
-330 RRGSFADALTAAGT
+330 RRAGSFADGLTAAST

-362 CSPDAVRR
+362 CSPEAVRR
-370 AALGVGWALRADTT
+370 AALGVGWALREDGP
-384 AVPAT
+384 VPDR
-389 DLAREAHMRSVIE
+389 DLAREAHMRAVI
-402 GAVAAGHRVAAV
+402 ADAAAGGHRVAAV
-414 IGAFHAPAL
+414 IGSFHAPAL
-423 PGTAPGSNPADPE
+423 ATPSATAEAEAGAADHASAKGVVGGGSPGEGPTAGPNLPGAAGTDLLDGCTAAESAPGPGAGSPPGPDPE
-436 PACGAV
+436 VSAHAAGASAAGHGSATDAADAAAESAPGPGAGSASGSEPEAPAHVDGAS
-442 TALAANPGSGPGADA
+442 AAGHGSAADGAAPGRRPGRAAAAGSGPA
-457 GVGAASG
+457 GPVD
-464 THPDHPLGHRTVPG
+464 T
-478 PRHDR
+478 
-483 ASASGEHSQAEAA
+483 
-496 RTADPG
+496 
-502 SGDPLA
+502 
-508 EDAARTAGEPSH
+508 
-520 AGAARTAD
+520 
-528 PGSGEPP
+528 
-535 AAGAARTADE
+535 
-545 PSHAGAARG
+545 
-554 GADVSA
+554 
-560 GQAVTSFVP
+560 AVTSFVP

-600 PARVR
+600 PVRLR
-605 EAASVALVRLCRELR
+605 EAASVALTGLCRELR

-636 LACDLAVLRGLPAPG
+636 LACDLAALRELPAPG

-676 RALEAVFVGT
+676 QALEAVLVGT

-694 APRSGLGPSVEAELT
+694 APRSGLGPSVEAELAE
-709 DLRLPGPDE
+709 LRLPCPED
-718 PAAREIRLDPLRSAL
+718 PAPREVRLDPLRSAL

-752 EPLTVAATGDGTAL
+752 EPLTVATTGDGTAL

-780 RLDLAGVRGVTA
+780 RLDLTGVRGVTA

-798 TLNDT
+798 TLSET
-803 ARRAAADGGPTPAQ
+803 ARRAAADGGPTPKQ

-830 PALVDVRLHEA
+830 PELVDVRLHEA
-841 ATVLPQTATL
+841 ATALPQTATL
-851 PELLDAVDLL
+851 PELLDALDLL
-861 EALHRGHLPGTSDAS
+861 EALHRGHLPGTSAAS
-876 RAASAA
+876 RAACAA

-891 VRSLPGLAGSD
+891 VRALPGLAGSEE
-902 DPADAAALVALADRA
+902 PADAAALVALADRA

-924 RTDDALASLAASAS
+924 RTDDALAALAASAS

-951 LDLDAAAGLGGRAA
+951 LDLDPAEALGDRAA
-965 GWIDGAGTADSRRAL
+965 GWIDSAGTADSRRAL
-980 TRRLAGLLTAAGP
+980 ARRLAGLLTAAGP

-1026 GFDALS
+1026 GFDALA

-1043 TERLGDRLD
+1043 TERLGDRID
-1052 LTLDASPALLALWAA
+1052 LALDAPPALLALWAA

-1081 PETAPPGAPAP
+1081 PQQREPAADTAPDAPNAPNTPGAPRTP
-1092 SGARG
+1092 
-1097 APATRAAQASE
+1097 APAPAPEPRTGSE
-1108 TPDALR
+1108 SDP
-1114 PDTSEPDGRRL
+1114 RRL
-1125 VPADR
+1125 APADR

-1150 HALDELYGAGRGEG
+1150 HALDELYGSGHGEG
-1164 AGDLGGGQGPGQ
+1164 AGDLGTGQGPGRS
-1176 GGGQDASFPTAREWS
+1176 GGQEASFPTAREWS

-1239 LAGGLPEARL
+1239 LAGGLPEAQL
-1249 AALRPLVRR
+1249 ARLRPLVKR
-1258 LVDELAKEL
+1258 LVDELSKEL
-1267 ATRLRPALSGLATPR
+1267 ATRLRPSLSGLTTPR

-1289 RLDLDRTLR
+1289 ALDLARTLR

-1303 TRRRA
+1303 ARRRA

-1329 DWRLILVV
+1329 DWRLVLVV

-1425 EGAPIG
+1425 EGGPIG

-1446 LLGCA
+1446 LMGCA
-1451 ALDDAGTPRYSVPV
+1451 ALDDTGNPRYSVPV